1 MKYEITH
8 RNNREVSSFSI
19 FEDAFNDWFRP
30 AYDHADS
37 VMKTDIKETEN
48 GYEMEVEMP
57 GFDKSDINVSLSD
70 GYLTIAANKNEKSDE
85 GEKKNYIR
93 RERSFSAK
101 RSFYVGDIDENQI
114 KAKYENGVLNLT
126 VPKEDQAKRLPKGI
140 EIE

>member
-8 RNNREVSSFSI
+8 RNNREVSPFSI

-30 AYDHADS
+30 AYDHCDS
-37 VMKTDIKETEN
+37 VMKTDIKENEN
-48 GYEMEVEMP
+48 NYEMEIEMP
-57 GFDKSDINVSLSD
+57 GFNKSDINVSLSD
-70 GYLTIAANKNEKSDE
+70 GYLTIAANKSEKNDD

-101 RSFYVGDIDENQI
+101 RSFYVGDVDENQI
-114 KAKYENGVLNLT
+114 KAKYENGVLNLI
-126 VPKEDQAKRLPKGI
+126 VPKEDRTKKLPRGI